1 MVIIAKEP
9 FIIYERVPSLS
20 TLPTIKA
27 PAQTHLALDAV
38 LFPPGH
44 DDNTAEYRVG
54 SISSVMADNIGY
66 EMTFPSSCDSGRG
79 IKGGINQC
87 MINEGF

>member
-1 MVIIAKEP
+1 MVIIAKEL

-20 TLPTIKA
+20 TLPTIEA
-27 PAQTHLALDAV
+27 PTLTHRLLDDV
-38 LFPPGH
+38 LSPPGH
-44 DDNTAEYRVG
+44 DDKTAEYKVG
-54 SISSVMADNIGY
+54 SISSIADNIGY
-66 EMTFPSSCDSGRG
+66 EMTFPSSGDSGCG